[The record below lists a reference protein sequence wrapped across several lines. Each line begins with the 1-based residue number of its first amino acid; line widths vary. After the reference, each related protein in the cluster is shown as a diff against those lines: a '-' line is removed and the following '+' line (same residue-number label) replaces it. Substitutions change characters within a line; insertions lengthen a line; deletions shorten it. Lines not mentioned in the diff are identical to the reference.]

1 MVNFTANRIQFLET
15 LKCLKTSLAKDRLK
29 TGITNCELT
38 ATSNEATFALPGAI
52 FSLPCIATGAVKVIF
67 PFYSIFEN
75 FESGKQRPDGMN
87 LYASKICQLSK
98 NTRKLSQKS
107 SNILKATSSWT
118 LERIIFGFCNS

>member
-29 TGITNCELT
+29 TGITNCVLT

-75 FESGKQRPDGMN
+75 FESGKQRPDWNESVRYQN
-87 LYASKICQLSK
+87 LPIIKKYP
-98 NTRKLSQKS
+98 KLSQKS